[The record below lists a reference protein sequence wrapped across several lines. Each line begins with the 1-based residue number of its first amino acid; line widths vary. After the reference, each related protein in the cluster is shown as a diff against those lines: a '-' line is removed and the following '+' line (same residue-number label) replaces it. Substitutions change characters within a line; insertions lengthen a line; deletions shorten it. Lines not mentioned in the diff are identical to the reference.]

1 MSMPPP
7 GSRRPLSPFM
17 IGPYYRPQ
25 LTSMLSILHRITGL
39 VLCAGAL
46 MFAWWLLATAAGP
59 AAYATFAAVAG
70 SVPGLLLAL
79 AVVFALSYHWLNGL
93 RHLLWDSGWGF
104 ELPRAYA
111 TGWTVVAGSVLVT
124 AGAAW
129 MLFSARGG
137 A

>member
-46 MFAWWLLATAAGP
+46 AFAWWLLAAASGP
-59 AAYATFAAVAG
+59 ASYARFAAFAG
-70 SVPGLLLAL
+70 SLPGALLAL

-129 MLFSARGG
+129 ALFAARG
-137 A
+137 AA

>member
-39 VLCAGAL
+39 VLAAGAL
-46 MFAWWLLATAAGP
+46 AFAGWLLAIAAGP
-59 AAYATFAAVAG
+59 ASYAAYLEFAH
-70 SVPGLLLAL
+70 SLPGLILSL

-93 RHLLWDSGWGF
+93 RHLVWDSGWGF

-129 MLFSARGG
+129 ALFAQRGG

>member
-1 MSMPPP
+1 
-7 GSRRPLSPFM
+7 M

-46 MFAWWLLATAAGP
+46 AFAWWLLAAAAGP
-59 AAYATFAAVAG
+59 ASYATFAAYLHG
-70 SVPGLLLAL
+70 LPGTILLL
-79 AVVFALSYHWLNGL
+79 AVVFALAYHWLNGL

-129 MLFSARGG
+129 ALFAARG
-137 A
+137 AA

>member
-1 MSMPPP
+1 
-7 GSRRPLSPFM
+7 M

-39 VLCAGAL
+39 VLAAGAL
-46 MFAWWLLATAAGP
+46 AFAAWLLAIASGP
-59 AAYATFAAVAG
+59 AAFATYLAYAR
-70 SVPGLLLAL
+70 SLPGMILSL

-93 RHLLWDSGWGF
+93 RHLVWDSGWGF

-129 MLFSARGG
+129 ALFAQRGG